1 MTTKLEEIVNSAVLR
16 VTEKR
21 IDAHN
26 SPALKDQILELIE
39 SGNKR
44 IVVDMSAVRFV
55 DSSGLGVLLSGYRNA
70 ASCQGELVLSGLQPQ
85 VNSMFELTR
94 LHRVFKIYPSIDE
107 ATGQH

>member
-1 MTTKLEEIVNSAVLR
+1 MNTDLDEIVNFSVLR
-16 VTEKR
+16 VNEKR

-85 VNSMFELTR
+85 VKSMFELTR

-107 ATGQH
+107 VTGQH

>member
-1 MTTKLEEIVNSAVLR
+1 MNTNLKEIVNFAILHVN
-16 VTEKR
+16 EKR

-39 SGNKR
+39 GGNKR

-55 DSSGLGVLLSGYRNA
+55 DSSGLGVLLSGYRNT

-85 VNSMFELTR
+85 VKSMFELTR

-107 ATGQH
+107 AAGQH